1 MNSKDNITNLFGKSP
16 INPLQKHMKQVHS
29 CLKEFGVFAKA
40 ANSEDWEKAQLVH
53 ISIGKKEQKADV
65 LKKKLRMNLP
75 STFMMPFS
83 RRDLLDVLLIQD
95 SIANITKDLAGLM
108 MSRKMVFPK
117 DFADDFLDLSKLCI
131 KTSAAALVAINE
143 LDELLETAFSS
154 RERKIVD
161 KMIKRVNE
169 LENESSEHIYDAFFK
184 KGFVRCIVNSRF
196 DCQYYKRLGRFDDV
210 QKNGFSKRLCRGFF
224 RSLEV
229 MYQNFSCC
237 ISRY

>member
-1 MNSKDNITNLFGKSP
+1 
-16 INPLQKHMKQVHS
+16 MKQVHS
-29 CLKEFGVFAKA
+29 CIKEFGVFAKA
-40 ANSEDWEKAQLVH
+40 AKSKDWEKAQLAQV
-53 ISIGKKEQKADV
+53 SIGKKEQKADV

-108 MSRKMVFPK
+108 MSRKMHFPNE
-117 DFADDFLDLSKLCI
+117 FADDFIDLAKLCI

-161 KMIKRVNE
+161 KMIQKIND
-169 LENESSEHIYDAFFK
+169 LEHETDVAQEGIRNKLYSLETSLPPVDVMFYYRAIEWLGETADAAQK
-184 KGFVRCIVNSRF
+184 VGSRF
-196 DCQYYKRLGRFDDV
+196 
-210 QKNGFSKRLCRGFF
+210 
-224 RSLEV
+224 EV
-229 MYQNFSCC
+229 MLTK
-237 ISRY
+237 

>member
-1 MNSKDNITNLFGKSP
+1 MTNKGNISSLFGKSP
-16 INPLQKHMKQVHS
+16 ISPLQQHMKKVHS
-29 CLKEFGVFAKA
+29 CIKEFGVFAKA
-40 ANSEDWEKAQLVH
+40 ANAEDWDKAQTAQ
-53 ISIGKKEQKADV
+53 ISISDKEHKADK

-108 MSRKMVFPK
+108 MTRRMVFPK
-117 DFADDFLDLSKLCI
+117 EFAGDFINLTGLCI

-161 KMIKRVNE
+161 QMIKKINE
-169 LENESSEHIYDAFFK
+169 LEHDTDIAQSEIREKLFALESSLPPVDVMFYYRAIEWLGETADAAQK
-184 KGFVRCIVNSRF
+184 VGSRF
-196 DCQYYKRLGRFDDV
+196 
-210 QKNGFSKRLCRGFF
+210 
-224 RSLEV
+224 EV
-229 MYQNFSCC
+229 MLTK
-237 ISRY
+237 

>member
-1 MNSKDNITNLFGKSP
+1 MSNKGNISSLFGKSP
-16 INPLQKHMKQVHS
+16 ISPLQQHMKKVHS

-40 ANSEDWEKAQLVH
+40 ASAENWEKAQAAQ
-53 ISIGKKEQKADV
+53 ISIAHKEHKADK

-108 MSRKMVFPK
+108 MSRHMVFPK
-117 DFADDFLDLSKLCI
+117 EFAEDFINLTGLCI
-131 KTSAAALVAINE
+131 KTSGAALVAINE

-161 KMIKRVNE
+161 QMIKKINE
-169 LENESSEHIYDAFFK
+169 LEHDTDIAQSKIREKLFALESSLPPIDVMFYYRAIEWLGETADAAQK
-184 KGFVRCIVNSRF
+184 VGSRF
-196 DCQYYKRLGRFDDV
+196 
-210 QKNGFSKRLCRGFF
+210 
-224 RSLEV
+224 EV
-229 MYQNFSCC
+229 MLTK
-237 ISRY
+237 

>member
-1 MNSKDNITNLFGKSP
+1 MTNKGNISSLFGKSP
-16 INPLQKHMKQVHS
+16 ISPLQQHMKKVHS
-29 CLKEFGVFAKA
+29 CIKEFGVFAKA
-40 ANSEDWEKAQLVH
+40 TNAENWEKAQAAQ
-53 ISIGKKEQKADV
+53 ISIAQKEHKADK

-108 MSRKMVFPK
+108 MTRRMVFPK
-117 DFADDFLDLSKLCI
+117 EFAEDFIDLTGLCI

-161 KMIKRVNE
+161 QMIKKINE
-169 LENESSEHIYDAFFK
+169 LEHDTDIAQSEIREKLFALESSLAPVDVMFYYRAIEWLGETADAAQK
-184 KGFVRCIVNSRF
+184 VGSRF
-196 DCQYYKRLGRFDDV
+196 
-210 QKNGFSKRLCRGFF
+210 
-224 RSLEV
+224 EV
-229 MYQNFSCC
+229 MLTK
-237 ISRY
+237 

>member
-1 MNSKDNITNLFGKSP
+1 MTNKGNISSLFGKSP
-16 INPLQKHMKQVHS
+16 ISPLQQHMKKVHS
-29 CLKEFGVFAKA
+29 CIKEFGLFAKA
-40 ANSEDWEKAQLVH
+40 ANAEDWEKAQAAQ
-53 ISIGKKEQKADV
+53 ISIAQKEHKADK

-108 MSRKMVFPK
+108 MTRRMVFPK
-117 DFADDFLDLSKLCI
+117 EFAEDFINLTGLCI

-161 KMIKRVNE
+161 QMIKKINE
-169 LENESSEHIYDAFFK
+169 LEHDTDIAQSKIREKLFALESSLAPVDVMFYYRAIEWLGETADAAQK
-184 KGFVRCIVNSRF
+184 VGSRF
-196 DCQYYKRLGRFDDV
+196 
-210 QKNGFSKRLCRGFF
+210 
-224 RSLEV
+224 EV
-229 MYQNFSCC
+229 MLTK
-237 ISRY
+237 

>member
-1 MNSKDNITNLFGKSP
+1 MTNKGNISSLFGKSP
-16 INPLQKHMKQVHS
+16 ISPLQQHMKKVHS
-29 CLKEFGVFAKA
+29 CIKEFGVFAKA
-40 ANSEDWEKAQLVH
+40 ANAEDWDKAQTAQ
-53 ISIGKKEQKADV
+53 ISISDKEHKADK

-108 MSRKMVFPK
+108 MTRRMVFPK
-117 DFADDFLDLSKLCI
+117 EFAEDFINLTGLCI

-161 KMIKRVNE
+161 QMIRKINE
-169 LENESSEHIYDAFFK
+169 LEHDTDIAQNEIREKLFALESNLPPVDVMFYYRAIEWLGETADAAQK
-184 KGFVRCIVNSRF
+184 VGSRF
-196 DCQYYKRLGRFDDV
+196 
-210 QKNGFSKRLCRGFF
+210 
-224 RSLEV
+224 EV
-229 MYQNFSCC
+229 MLTK
-237 ISRY
+237 

>member
-1 MNSKDNITNLFGKSP
+1 MTNKGNISSLFGKSP
-16 INPLQKHMKQVHS
+16 ISPLQQHMKKVHS
-29 CLKEFGVFAKA
+29 CIKEFGVFAKA
-40 ANSEDWEKAQLVH
+40 ANTEDWDKAQTAQ
-53 ISIGKKEQKADV
+53 ISISDKEHKADK

-108 MSRKMVFPK
+108 MTRRMVFPK
-117 DFADDFLDLSKLCI
+117 EFAEDFINLTGLCI

-161 KMIKRVNE
+161 QMIKKINE
-169 LENESSEHIYDAFFK
+169 LEHDTDIAQNEIREKLFPLESSLPPVDVMFYYRAIEWLGETADAAQK
-184 KGFVRCIVNSRF
+184 VGSRF
-196 DCQYYKRLGRFDDV
+196 
-210 QKNGFSKRLCRGFF
+210 
-224 RSLEV
+224 EV
-229 MYQNFSCC
+229 MLTK
-237 ISRY
+237 

>member
-1 MNSKDNITNLFGKSP
+1 MTNKGNITSLFGKSP
-16 INPLQKHMKQVHS
+16 ISPLQQHMKKVHS
-29 CLKEFGVFAKA
+29 CIKEFGVFAKA
-40 ANSEDWEKAQLVH
+40 TNAENWEKAQAAQ
-53 ISIGKKEQKADV
+53 ISIAQKEHKADK

-108 MSRKMVFPK
+108 MTRRMVFPK
-117 DFADDFLDLSKLCI
+117 EFAEDFINLTGLCI

-161 KMIKRVNE
+161 QMIKKINE
-169 LENESSEHIYDAFFK
+169 LEHDTDIAQSKIREKLFALESSLAPVDVMFYYRAIEWLGETADAAQK
-184 KGFVRCIVNSRF
+184 VGSRF
-196 DCQYYKRLGRFDDV
+196 
-210 QKNGFSKRLCRGFF
+210 
-224 RSLEV
+224 EV
-229 MYQNFSCC
+229 MLTK
-237 ISRY
+237 

>member
-1 MNSKDNITNLFGKSP
+1 MTNKGNISSLFGKSP
-16 INPLQKHMKQVHS
+16 ISPLQQHMKKVHS
-29 CLKEFGVFAKA
+29 CIKEFGVFAKA
-40 ANSEDWEKAQLVH
+40 TNAENWEKAQAAQ
-53 ISIGKKEQKADV
+53 ISIAQKEHKADK

-108 MSRKMVFPK
+108 MTRRMVFPK
-117 DFADDFLDLSKLCI
+117 EFAEDFINLTGLCI

-161 KMIKRVNE
+161 QMIKKINE
-169 LENESSEHIYDAFFK
+169 LEHDTDIAQNEIREKLFALESSLAPIDVMFYYRAIEWLGETADAAQK
-184 KGFVRCIVNSRF
+184 VGSRF
-196 DCQYYKRLGRFDDV
+196 
-210 QKNGFSKRLCRGFF
+210 
-224 RSLEV
+224 EV
-229 MYQNFSCC
+229 MLTK
-237 ISRY
+237 

>member
-1 MNSKDNITNLFGKSP
+1 LTKKGNISGLFGKSP
-16 INPLQKHMKQVHS
+16 ISPLQQHMKQVHS
-29 CLKEFGVFAKA
+29 CIKEFGVFANA
-40 ANSEDWEKAQLVH
+40 ANSEDWEKAKLAKL
-53 ISIGKKEQKADV
+53 SIGKKEQKADV

-108 MSRKMVFPK
+108 MSRQMVFPK
-117 DFADDFLDLSKLCI
+117 EFADDFLELAKLCI

-161 KMIKRVNE
+161 KMIKQVND
-169 LENESSEHIYDAFFK
+169 LEHDTDVAQEKIRNKLFLVESSLPPVDVMFYYRAIEWLGETADAAQK
-184 KGFVRCIVNSRF
+184 VGSRF
-196 DCQYYKRLGRFDDV
+196 
-210 QKNGFSKRLCRGFF
+210 
-224 RSLEV
+224 EV
-229 MYQNFSCC
+229 MLTK
-237 ISRY
+237 

>member
-1 MNSKDNITNLFGKSP
+1 MTRKDNITSLFGKSP
-16 INPLQKHMKQVHS
+16 ISPLQKHMKQVHS

-40 ANSEDWEKAQLVH
+40 AKAEDWEKAQLSH
-53 ISIGKKEQKADV
+53 ISIGKKKQKADV

-108 MSRKMVFPK
+108 MSRKMSLPK
-117 DFADDFLDLSKLCI
+117 EISEDFINLSNLCI
-131 KTSAAALVAINE
+131 KTSAAALLAINE

-161 KMIKRVNE
+161 TMIKKVNE
-169 LENESSEHIYDAFFK
+169 LEHESDVAQELIRNKLYLLEASHPPIDVMFYYRAIEWLGETADAAQ
-184 KGFVRCIVNSRF
+184 KGGSRF
-196 DCQYYKRLGRFDDV
+196 
-210 QKNGFSKRLCRGFF
+210 
-224 RSLEV
+224 EV
-229 MYQNFSCC
+229 MLTK
-237 ISRY
+237 